1 MTLDSSQKVA
11 FLSIAPIT
19 YLLPVPKG
27 RSDGASLVI
36 DGRGRPEMLEG
47 TPRKRVSGGSPATP
61 APAGSCRKPDL
72 TSSTQA
78 HSRVTLDA
86 PDTCSRL
93 SAQRLSDFAQNR
105 HPERSALQ
113 IYRKETPLCAES
125 KDPGGAYLTDAVRVF
140 STTEVRRIC
149 GRRGLE
155 LCWKWKTDHHF
166 SEVLV
171 LQIACAT

>member
-105 HPERSALQ
+105 HPEPSALQ
-113 IYRKETPLCAES
+113 IYRKETALVRGVEGPRRRLSYRRCSGLFNHRSPEDLWSEGTGTLLEVENRPPL
-125 KDPGGAYLTDAVRVF
+125 F
-140 STTEVRRIC
+140 
-149 GRRGLE
+149 
-155 LCWKWKTDHHF
+155 
-166 SEVLV
+166 
-171 LQIACAT
+171 